1 MFSTS
6 YSRVERN
13 KTSICVL
20 YSVGVIQRTEACRRL
35 GRHIIHGALR
45 KLLFQNLTNIHE
57 LISCW
62 QLSGGGSEG
71 IERKAK
77 ERTGKTEEHWSQRV
91 SYFLSVFRQFRTIS
105 DTFIRI
111 RTVPIEFLTVPTD
124 FGLLR
129 PFSDRSV
136 RFQTVPS
143 DLGQLHPFSFRV
155 LSYSDTCVPF
165 NCLCNFTCLF
175 TVDLFIVLLIR
186 FAISGKDDEWNTAL
200 SNNKNVTSVISVA
213 STKRKTQVN
222 WS

>member
-13 KTSICVL
+13 ETSICVL
-20 YSVGVIQRTEACRRL
+20 YSAGVIQRTEACQRL

-91 SYFLSVFRQFRTIS
+91 SYFLF
-105 DTFIRI
+105 
-111 RTVPIEFLTVPTD
+111 RTVPIEFRTVPTD

-165 NCLCNFTCLF
+165 NCLCNFTWLF
-175 TVDLFIVLLIR
+175 TIDLFIVLLIR

>member
-13 KTSICVL
+13 ETSICVL
-20 YSVGVIQRTEACRRL
+20 YSAGVIQRTEACQRL

-91 SYFLSVFRQFRTIS
+91 SYFLF
-105 DTFIRI
+105 
-111 RTVPIEFLTVPTD
+111 RTVPIEFRTVPTH

-143 DLGQLHPFSFRV
+143 DLGQLHPFSFWV
-155 LSYSDTCVPF
+155 LSDSDTCVPF

>member
-20 YSVGVIQRTEACRRL
+20 YSVGVIQRTEACQRL

-91 SYFLSVFRQFRTIS
+91 SYFLF
-105 DTFIRI
+105 
-111 RTVPIEFLTVPTD
+111 RTVPIEFRTVPTD

-129 PFSDRSV
+129 PFSDGSV

-143 DLGQLHPFSFRV
+143 DLGQLHPFSFWV
-155 LSYSDTCVPF
+155 LSDSDTWVPF
-165 NCLCNFTCLF
+165 NCLCNFTWLF
-175 TVDLFIVLLIR
+175 TIDLFIVLLIR

>member
-6 YSRVERN
+6 YSRVERI

-20 YSVGVIQRTEACRRL
+20 YSVGVIQRTEACQRL

-91 SYFLSVFRQFRTIS
+91 SYFLF
-105 DTFIRI
+105 
-111 RTVPIEFLTVPTD
+111 RTVPIEFRTVPTD

-155 LSYSDTCVPF
+155 LSDSDTCVPF

-200 SNNKNVTSVISVA
+200 TNNKNVTSVISVA

>member
-13 KTSICVL
+13 ETSICVL
-20 YSVGVIQRTEACRRL
+20 YSAGVIQRTEACQRL
-35 GRHIIHGALR
+35 GRHIIHGALK

-91 SYFLSVFRQFRTIS
+91 SYFLF
-105 DTFIRI
+105 
-111 RTVPIEFLTVPTD
+111 RTVPIEFRTVPTD

-155 LSYSDTCVPF
+155 LSDSDTCVPF

-200 SNNKNVTSVISVA
+200 TNNKNVTSVISVA

>member
-20 YSVGVIQRTEACRRL
+20 YSVGVIQRTEACQRL
-35 GRHIIHGALR
+35 GRHIIHGALK

-91 SYFLSVFRQFRTIS
+91 SYFLF
-105 DTFIRI
+105 
-111 RTVPIEFLTVPTD
+111 RTVPIEFRTVPTH

-143 DLGQLHPFSFRV
+143 DLGQLHPFSFWV
-155 LSYSDTCVPF
+155 LSDSDTWVPF

>member
-13 KTSICVL
+13 ETSICVL
-20 YSVGVIQRTEACRRL
+20 YSVGVIQRTEACQRL

-77 ERTGKTEEHWSQRV
+77 ERTGKTEEHRSQRV
-91 SYFLSVFRQFRTIS
+91 SYFLF
-105 DTFIRI
+105 
-111 RTVPIEFLTVPTD
+111 RTVPIEFRTVPTH

-143 DLGQLHPFSFRV
+143 DLGQLHPFSFWV
-155 LSYSDTCVPF
+155 LSDSDTCVPF

>member
-1 MFSTS
+1 MLSQKKKLLVNWQLSFFPFLPFCLINLAIILGEMFSTS

-20 YSVGVIQRTEACRRL
+20 YSVGVIQRTEACQRL

-77 ERTGKTEEHWSQRV
+77 ERTGKTEEYWSQRV
-91 SYFLSVFRQFRTIS
+91 SYFLF
-105 DTFIRI
+105 
-111 RTVPIEFLTVPTD
+111 RTVPIEFRTVPTD

-155 LSYSDTCVPF
+155 LSDSDTCVPF
-165 NCLCNFTCLF
+165 TVCVILPVYSQLIYLLC
-175 TVDLFIVLLIR
+175 
-186 FAISGKDDEWNTAL
+186 S
-200 SNNKNVTSVISVA
+200 
-213 STKRKTQVN
+213 
-222 WS
+222 

>member
-13 KTSICVL
+13 ETSICVL
-20 YSVGVIQRTEACRRL
+20 YSAGVIQRTEACQRL
-35 GRHIIHGALR
+35 GRHIIHGALK

-91 SYFLSVFRQFRTIS
+91 SYFLF
-105 DTFIRI
+105 
-111 RTVPIEFLTVPTD
+111 RTVPIEFRTVPTH

-143 DLGQLHPFSFRV
+143 DLGQLHPFSFWV
-155 LSYSDTCVPF
+155 LSDSDTCVPF

>member
-20 YSVGVIQRTEACRRL
+20 YSVGVIQRTEACQRL

-77 ERTGKTEEHWSQRV
+77 ERTGKTEEYWSQRV
-91 SYFLSVFRQFRTIS
+91 SYFLF
-105 DTFIRI
+105 
-111 RTVPIEFLTVPTD
+111 RTVPIEFRTVPTD

-155 LSYSDTCVPF
+155 LSDSDTCVPF
-165 NCLCNFTCLF
+165 NCLCNFTWLF
-175 TVDLFIVLLIR
+175 TIDLFIVLLIR

-200 SNNKNVTSVISVA
+200 SNNKNVTSVVSVA

>member
-13 KTSICVL
+13 ETSICVL
-20 YSVGVIQRTEACRRL
+20 YSAGVIQRTEACQRL

-91 SYFLSVFRQFRTIS
+91 SYFLF
-105 DTFIRI
+105 
-111 RTVPIEFLTVPTD
+111 RTVPIEFRTVPTD

-155 LSYSDTCVPF
+155 LSDSDTCVPF

-175 TVDLFIVLLIR
+175 TVNLFIVLLIR

>member
-13 KTSICVL
+13 ETSICVL
-20 YSVGVIQRTEACRRL
+20 YSVGVIQRTEACQRP
-35 GRHIIHGALR
+35 GRHIIHGALK

-91 SYFLSVFRQFRTIS
+91 SYFLF
-105 DTFIRI
+105 
-111 RTVPIEFLTVPTD
+111 RTVPIEFRTVPTH

-155 LSYSDTCVPF
+155 LSDSDTCVPF

>member
-13 KTSICVL
+13 ETSICVL
-20 YSVGVIQRTEACRRL
+20 YSAGVIQRTEACQRL
-35 GRHIIHGALR
+35 GRHIIHGALK

-91 SYFLSVFRQFRTIS
+91 SYFLF
-105 DTFIRI
+105 
-111 RTVPIEFLTVPTD
+111 RTVPIEFRTVPTD

-143 DLGQLHPFSFRV
+143 DLGQLHPFSFWV
-155 LSYSDTCVPF
+155 LSDSDTWVPF

>member
-13 KTSICVL
+13 ETSICVL
-20 YSVGVIQRTEACRRL
+20 YSAGVIQRTEACQRL

-91 SYFLSVFRQFRTIS
+91 SYFLF
-105 DTFIRI
+105 
-111 RTVPIEFLTVPTD
+111 RTVPIEFRTVPTD

-155 LSYSDTCVPF
+155 LSYSDTWVPF
-165 NCLCNFTCLF
+165 NCLCNFTWLF
-175 TVDLFIVLLIR
+175 TIDLFIVLLIR

>member
-13 KTSICVL
+13 ETSICVL
-20 YSVGVIQRTEACRRL
+20 YSVGVIQRTEACQRL

-91 SYFLSVFRQFRTIS
+91 SYFLF
-105 DTFIRI
+105 
-111 RTVPIEFLTVPTD
+111 RTVPIEFRTVPTD

-143 DLGQLHPFSFRV
+143 DLGQLHPFSFWV
-155 LSYSDTCVPF
+155 LSDSDTWVPF
-165 NCLCNFTCLF
+165 NCLCNFTWLF
-175 TVDLFIVLLIR
+175 TIDLFIVLLIR

>member
-1 MFSTS
+1 M
-6 YSRVERN
+6 
-13 KTSICVL
+13 
-20 YSVGVIQRTEACRRL
+20 GVIQRTEACQRL

-91 SYFLSVFRQFRTIS
+91 SYFLF
-105 DTFIRI
+105 
-111 RTVPIEFLTVPTD
+111 RTVPIEFRTVPTD

-155 LSYSDTCVPF
+155 LSDSDTCVPF
-165 NCLCNFTCLF
+165 NCLCNFTWLF
-175 TVDLFIVLLIR
+175 TIDLFIVLLIR

-200 SNNKNVTSVISVA
+200 SNNKNVTSVVSVA

>member
-13 KTSICVL
+13 ETSICVL
-20 YSVGVIQRTEACRRL
+20 YSAGVIQRTEACQRL
-35 GRHIIHGALR
+35 GRHIIHGALK

-91 SYFLSVFRQFRTIS
+91 SYFLF
-105 DTFIRI
+105 
-111 RTVPIEFLTVPTD
+111 RTVPIEFRTVPTD

-143 DLGQLHPFSFRV
+143 DLGQLHPFSFWV
-155 LSYSDTCVPF
+155 LSDSDTWVPF
-165 NCLCNFTCLF
+165 NCLCNFTWLF
-175 TVDLFIVLLIR
+175 TIDLFIVLLIR

>member
-13 KTSICVL
+13 ETSICVL
-20 YSVGVIQRTEACRRL
+20 YSAGVIQRTEACQRL

-91 SYFLSVFRQFRTIS
+91 SYFLF
-105 DTFIRI
+105 
-111 RTVPIEFLTVPTD
+111 RTVPIEFRTVPTD

-155 LSYSDTCVPF
+155 LSDSDTWVPF
-165 NCLCNFTCLF
+165 NCLCNFTWLF
-175 TVDLFIVLLIR
+175 TIDLFIVLLIR

-200 SNNKNVTSVISVA
+200 TNNKNVTSVISVA

>member
-20 YSVGVIQRTEACRRL
+20 YSVGVIQRTEACQRL

-91 SYFLSVFRQFRTIS
+91 SYFLF
-105 DTFIRI
+105 
-111 RTVPIEFLTVPTD
+111 RTVPIEFRTVPTD

-155 LSYSDTCVPF
+155 LSDSDTCVPF
-165 NCLCNFTCLF
+165 NCLCNFTWLF
-175 TVDLFIVLLIR
+175 TIDLFIVLLIR

-200 SNNKNVTSVISVA
+200 SNNKNVTSVVSVA

>member
-6 YSRVERN
+6 YSRVERI

-20 YSVGVIQRTEACRRL
+20 YSAGVIQRTEACQRL
-35 GRHIIHGALR
+35 GRHIIHGALK

-91 SYFLSVFRQFRTIS
+91 SYFLF
-105 DTFIRI
+105 
-111 RTVPIEFLTVPTD
+111 RTVPIEFRTVPTD

-143 DLGQLHPFSFRV
+143 DLGQLHPFSFWV
-155 LSYSDTCVPF
+155 LSDSDTWVPF
-165 NCLCNFTCLF
+165 NCLCNFTWLF
-175 TVDLFIVLLIR
+175 TIDLFIVLLIR

>member
-13 KTSICVL
+13 ETSICVL
-20 YSVGVIQRTEACRRL
+20 YSAGVIQRTEACQRL

-91 SYFLSVFRQFRTIS
+91 SYFLF
-105 DTFIRI
+105 
-111 RTVPIEFLTVPTD
+111 RTVPIEFRTVPTD

-155 LSYSDTCVPF
+155 LSDSDTCVPF

>member
-20 YSVGVIQRTEACRRL
+20 YSVGVIQRTEACQRL

-91 SYFLSVFRQFRTIS
+91 SYFLF
-105 DTFIRI
+105 
-111 RTVPIEFLTVPTD
+111 RTVPIEFRTVPTD

-143 DLGQLHPFSFRV
+143 DLGQLHPFSFWV
-155 LSYSDTCVPF
+155 LSDSDTWVPF
-165 NCLCNFTCLF
+165 NCLCNFTWLF
-175 TVDLFIVLLIR
+175 TIDLFIVLLIR

>member
-13 KTSICVL
+13 ETSICVL
-20 YSVGVIQRTEACRRL
+20 YSAGVIQRTEACQRL
-35 GRHIIHGALR
+35 GRHIIHGALK

-91 SYFLSVFRQFRTIS
+91 SYFLF
-105 DTFIRI
+105 
-111 RTVPIEFLTVPTD
+111 RTVPIEFRTVPTD

-155 LSYSDTCVPF
+155 LSDSDTCVPF

>member
-13 KTSICVL
+13 ETSICVL
-20 YSVGVIQRTEACRRL
+20 YSAGVIQRTEACQRL

-91 SYFLSVFRQFRTIS
+91 SYFLF
-105 DTFIRI
+105 
-111 RTVPIEFLTVPTD
+111 RTVPIEFRTVPTD

-143 DLGQLHPFSFRV
+143 DLGQLHPFSFWV
-155 LSYSDTCVPF
+155 LSDSDTCVPF

>member
-13 KTSICVL
+13 ETSICVL
-20 YSVGVIQRTEACRRL
+20 YSAGVIQRTEACQRL

-77 ERTGKTEEHWSQRV
+77 ERTGKTEEHRSQRV
-91 SYFLSVFRQFRTIS
+91 SYFLF
-105 DTFIRI
+105 
-111 RTVPIEFLTVPTD
+111 RTVPIEFRTVPTH

-155 LSYSDTCVPF
+155 LSDSDTCVPF